1 MNPPTFK
8 HSRWKI
14 RVIADKQ
21 IVLIKGRGAWS
32 KNTAE
37 RYSKAFREE
46 TEGQFNQPWICVGYG
61 AEWEAGVPEI
71 EPILQDL
78 YQWMVS
84 QGCVKQITMIN
95 QVVPKAQVE
104 RMMSVDDD
112 QFSIHLVSEFEQIQD
127 HLQYLQWPDIAD
139 EWAEFIESGY

>member
-1 MNPPTFK
+1 VVPGA
-8 HSRWKI
+8 KI
-14 RVIADKQ
+14 RLSATARLFEKKP
-21 IVLIKGRGAWS
+21 KGS
-32 KNTAE
+32 
-37 RYSKAFREE
+37 SIS
-46 TEGQFNQPWICVGYG
+46 PGYG